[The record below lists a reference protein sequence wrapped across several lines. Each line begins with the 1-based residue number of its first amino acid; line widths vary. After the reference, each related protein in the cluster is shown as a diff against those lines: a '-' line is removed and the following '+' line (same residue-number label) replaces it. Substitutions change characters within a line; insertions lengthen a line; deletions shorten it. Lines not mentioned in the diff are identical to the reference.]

1 MDDNK
6 EIDFTEIQNE
16 FEESFK
22 IFLSMTDE
30 EREKLNNFTSKDINK
45 LLQLILE
52 NLKDVSDLDTSIE
65 TKKYRIESS
74 EIAKERLNYQKDMTK
89 KEIFGDN
96 FINIILLYHAAGI
109 GLWLTA
115 PNGIEFLKRFIVTIL
130 IGFLT
135 YQINASYFA
144 SDYRKQKAKLTIDEI
159 DKFVAISKYDIPN
172 INRFRE
178 VYIETLKIELSKIY
192 EIVENNPK
200 ITIKTINRIRKIY
213 RLLNE
218 LNLEYIVEES
228 KTKKRIK

>member
-6 EIDFTEIQNE
+6 VIDFTEMKNE

-22 IFLSMTDE
+22 TFLLMTDE
-30 EREKLNNFTSKDINK
+30 EIEKSNNFTSKDINE

-52 NLKDVSDLDTSIE
+52 NLKDVSDLDAATELI
-65 TKKYRIESS
+65 KHRIELS
-74 EIAKERLNYQKDMTK
+74 ENAKARLDYQKDMTK
-89 KEIFGDN
+89 KEIFEEN
-96 FINIILLYHAAGI
+96 LMNIILLYHAAGI
-109 GLWLTA
+109 GLWLTS
-115 PNGIEFLKRFIVTIL
+115 PNGIEFLKRFIVVGL

-159 DKFVAISKYDIPN
+159 DKYVAISKYDIPN

-200 ITIKTINRIRKIY
+200 ITIKTVNRILKIN

-218 LNLEYIVEES
+218 LNLEYIAEES
-228 KTKKRIK
+228 KTKKKIK